1 MKNIANKKIVLSV
14 ITISLV
20 LLIILNTTLPKFENL
35 TLEEIKDRIKETKKK
50 YICEYRDALT
60 VACPKDEILKTIDNE
75 EEIKKF
81 VDITI
86 SLDEKN
92 SNIIAGIGNENIIY
106 FIDKNDKV
114 IISAEGLN
122 SYYLRTKNKK
132 YEMDLSRIEELREV
146 VGYPNGN

>member
-132 YEMDLSRIEELREV
+132 YEMDLSRIEELREL